1 MDYDDHKGVGT
12 QKVTISNN
20 ECPDDVYA
28 QEVVVKGPTY
38 QADTFVLNADAAG
51 VFYSDDHGSR

>member
-1 MDYDDHKGVGT
+1 MNYDDHKGVGT

-20 ECPDDVYA
+20 ECPDDVYV
-28 QEVVVKGPTY
+28 QELVVQGPAY
-38 QADTFVLNADAAG
+38 QANNDALIAGVAG